1 MLHELINHSEDLKKL
16 LNEGYELCIIDG
28 CAVVSHIPYITSQKE
43 IKYGIIISPLEL
55 SGNKTKKPENHVIH
69 FSGEYPCDK
78 NGNKITS
85 IEHATI
91 TKKYGGITCN
101 YSFSNKP
108 VGGYNDYYEKFTNYI
123 NIISSHAISLNDKV
137 TPNTFMLPTSYDSGV
152 FEYYDTNSSRAG
164 ISEINK
170 KVLNEKIGIVGLG
183 GTGSYILD
191 LIAKT
196 EVKEIHLF
204 DGDKFYS
211 HNAFR
216 APGAPTKST
225 LNKQKYKTNYF
236 KNIYKNMHK
245 GIKSHNQFIT
255 KNNVERFLKTLNF
268 VFICID
274 NGETKKIIINTLN
287 KYNIKYIDC
296 GIDVNIVENSL
307 IGSIKNTL
315 ITNSEND
322 KLVNRISFEENE
334 ENNNYAS
341 NIQIAELNAISA
353 NFAVIAWKKLNG
365 IYLDNTFKH
374 NLVYDTNDGEIK
386 YED

>member
-1 MLHELINHSEDLKKL
+1 MLPELINHSEDLKKL
-16 LNEGYELCIIDG
+16 LHEGFELCIIDG

-43 IKYGIIISPLEL
+43 IKYGVLVSPLEL
-55 SGNKTKKPENHVIH
+55 SGNKTKKPDNHVIH

-78 NGNKITS
+78 NGNKITA

-91 TKKYGGITCN
+91 NQKYGGTTCN

-108 VGGYNDYYEKFTNYI
+108 SSGYKDYYEKFTNYI
-123 NIISSHAISLNDKV
+123 NIISSHAKSLNPNV
-137 TPNTFMLPTSYDSGV
+137 ITNTFMIPTSCDSGV
-152 FEYYDTNSSRAG
+152 FEYYDTNSARAG

-170 KVLNEKIGIVGLG
+170 KVSNQKVGIVGLG

-191 LIAKT
+191 LMAKT

-216 APGAPTKST
+216 APGAPNKTI
-225 LNKQKYKTNYF
+225 LNKQKYKTSYF
-236 KNIYKNMHK
+236 KGIYKNMHN
-245 GIKSHNQFIT
+245 GIKSHNKYIS
-255 KNNVERFLKTLNF
+255 KNNVENFLKTLDF

-274 NGETKKIIINTLN
+274 NGLAKKIIINTLN
-287 KYNIKYIDC
+287 KHNIKYIDC
-296 GIDVNIVENSL
+296 GIDVNIVEQHL
-307 IGSIKNTL
+307 IGTVKNTL
-315 ITNSEND
+315 ITDGVND
-322 KLVNRISFEENE
+322 SLVNRISFDEINDD
-334 ENNNYAS
+334 NYSS

-353 NFAVIAWKKLNG
+353 NFAVIAWKKING
-365 IYLDNTFKH
+365 IYLDSTFKR

-386 YED
+386 YEN

>member
-1 MLHELINHSEDLKKL
+1 MLPELINHSEDLKKL
-16 LNEGYELCIIDG
+16 LHEGFELCIIDG

-43 IKYGIIISPLEL
+43 IKYGVLVSPLEL
-55 SGNKTKKPENHVIH
+55 IGNKTKKPDNHVIH

-78 NGNKITS
+78 NGNKITA

-91 TKKYGGITCN
+91 NQKYGGTTCN

-108 VGGYNDYYEKFTNYI
+108 SSGYKDYYEKFTNYI
-123 NIISSHAISLNDKV
+123 NIISSHAKSLNPNV
-137 TPNTFMLPTSYDSGV
+137 ITNTFMIPTSYDSGV
-152 FEYYDTNSSRAG
+152 FEYYDTNSARAG

-170 KVLNEKIGIVGLG
+170 KVSNQKVGIVGLG

-191 LIAKT
+191 LMAKT

-216 APGAPTKST
+216 APGAPNKTI

-236 KNIYKNMHK
+236 KGIYKNMHN
-245 GIKSHNQFIT
+245 GIKSHNKYIS
-255 KNNVERFLKTLNF
+255 KNNAENFLKTLDF

-274 NGETKKIIINTLN
+274 NGLAKKIIINTLN
-287 KYNIKYIDC
+287 KHNIKYIDC
-296 GIDVNIVENSL
+296 GIDVNIVEQHL
-307 IGSIKNTL
+307 IGTVKNTL
-315 ITNSEND
+315 ITDGEND
-322 KLVNRISFEENE
+322 SLVNRISFDEINDD
-334 ENNNYAS
+334 NYSS

-353 NFAVIAWKKLNG
+353 NFAVIAWKKING
-365 IYLDNTFKH
+365 IYLDSTFKR

-386 YED
+386 YEN

>member
-1 MLHELINHSEDLKKL
+1 MLPELINHSEDLKKL
-16 LNEGYELCIIDG
+16 LHEGFELCIIDG

-43 IKYGIIISPLEL
+43 IKYGVLVSPLEL
-55 SGNKTKKPENHVIH
+55 SGNKTKKPDNHVIH

-78 NGNKITS
+78 NGNKITA

-91 TKKYGGITCN
+91 NQKYGGTTCN

-108 VGGYNDYYEKFTNYI
+108 SSGYKDYYEKFTNYI
-123 NIISSHAISLNDKV
+123 NIISSHAKSLNPNV
-137 TPNTFMLPTSYDSGV
+137 ITNTFMIPTSCDSGV
-152 FEYYDTNSSRAG
+152 FEYYDTNSARAG

-170 KVLNEKIGIVGLG
+170 KVSNQKVGIVGLG

-191 LIAKT
+191 LMAKT

-216 APGAPTKST
+216 SPGAPNKTI
-225 LNKQKYKTNYF
+225 LNKQKYKTSYF
-236 KNIYKNMHK
+236 KGIYKNMHN
-245 GIKSHNQFIT
+245 GIKSHNKYIS
-255 KNNVERFLKTLNF
+255 KNNVENFLKTLDF

-274 NGETKKIIINTLN
+274 NGLAKKIIINTLN
-287 KYNIKYIDC
+287 KHNIKYIDC
-296 GIDVNIVENSL
+296 GIDVNIVEQHL
-307 IGSIKNTL
+307 IGTVKNTL
-315 ITNSEND
+315 ITDGVND
-322 KLVNRISFEENE
+322 SLVNRISFDEINDD
-334 ENNNYAS
+334 NYSS

-353 NFAVIAWKKLNG
+353 NFAVIAWKKING
-365 IYLDNTFKH
+365 IYLDSTFKR

-386 YED
+386 YEN

>member
-1 MLHELINHSEDLKKL
+1 MLPELINHSEDLKKL
-16 LNEGYELCIIDG
+16 LHEGFELCIIDG

-43 IKYGIIISPLEL
+43 IKYGVLVSPLEL
-55 SGNKTKKPENHVIH
+55 SGNKTKKPDNHVIH

-78 NGNKITS
+78 NGNKITA

-91 TKKYGGITCN
+91 NQKYGGTTCN

-108 VGGYNDYYEKFTNYI
+108 SSGYKDYYEKFTNYI
-123 NIISSHAISLNDKV
+123 NIISSHAKSLNPNV
-137 TPNTFMLPTSYDSGV
+137 ITNTFMIPTSCDSGV
-152 FEYYDTNSSRAG
+152 FEYYDTNSARAG

-170 KVLNEKIGIVGLG
+170 KVSNQKVGIVGLG

-191 LIAKT
+191 LMAKT

-216 APGAPTKST
+216 APGAPNKTI

-236 KNIYKNMHK
+236 KGIYKNMHN
-245 GIKSHNQFIT
+245 GIKSHNKYIS
-255 KNNVERFLKTLNF
+255 KNNVENFLKTLDF

-274 NGETKKIIINTLN
+274 NGLAKKIIINTLN
-287 KYNIKYIDC
+287 KHNIKYIDC
-296 GIDVNIVENSL
+296 GIDVNIVEQHL
-307 IGSIKNTL
+307 IGTVKNTL
-315 ITNSEND
+315 ITDGEND
-322 KLVNRISFEENE
+322 SLVNRISFDEINDD
-334 ENNNYAS
+334 NYSS

-353 NFAVIAWKKLNG
+353 NFAVIAWKKING
-365 IYLDNTFKH
+365 IYLDSTFKR

-386 YED
+386 YEN